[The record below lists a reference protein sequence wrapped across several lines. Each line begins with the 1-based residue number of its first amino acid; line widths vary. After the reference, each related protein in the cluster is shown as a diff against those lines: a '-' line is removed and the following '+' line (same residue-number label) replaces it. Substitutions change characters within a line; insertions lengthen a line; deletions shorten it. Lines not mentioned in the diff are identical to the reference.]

1 MPVVK
6 ANAIV
11 AMTPAADQSDKQGY
25 LVKNSSG
32 DAAIV
37 AATTDLPMG
46 VIVDGET
53 TSGKSSIALL
63 NFSGT
68 VHVKLSGTVSANDLL
83 QVHSD
88 GTLRVDAA
96 AGARVVVARALEAGV
111 SGDLIEAA
119 FYGPLY
125 YAS

>member
-1 MPVVK
+1 MVVK

-11 AMTPAADQSDKQGY
+11 PMTPAADQTGKEGY
-25 LVKNSSG
+25 LVENSSG
-32 DAAIV
+32 NAAIV
-37 AATTDLPMG
+37 NATTDLPMG

-53 TSGKSSIALL
+53 TSGQSSVALL

-68 VHVKLSGTVSANDLL
+68 VHLKLSGNVSKHALL
-83 QVHSD
+83 QVAND
-88 GTLRVDAA
+88 GTVVTDAA
-96 AGARVVVARALEAGV
+96 AGARVIVARALEAGV

-119 FYGPLY
+119 FYGPIV

>member
-1 MPVVK
+1 MVVK

-11 AMTPAADQSDKQGY
+11 PMTPAADHSTKAGY
-25 LVKNSSG
+25 FVENSSG
-32 DAAIV
+32 NASV
-37 AATTDLPMG
+37 VNATTDLPIG

-53 TSGKSSIALL
+53 TSGKSSIALM

-68 VHVKLSGTVSANDLL
+68 VHVKLSGTVNANALLQLAND
-83 QVHSD
+83 
-88 GTLRVDAA
+88 GTVVTDAET
-96 AGARVVVARALEAGV
+96 GARVIVARALEAGV

-119 FYGPLY
+119 FYGPLV

>member
-1 MPVVK
+1 MVVK

-11 AMTPAADQSDKQGY
+11 PMTPAADQTGKEGY
-25 LVKNSSG
+25 FVENSSG
-32 DAAIV
+32 NAVILNNAA
-37 AATTDLPMG
+37 DLPIG

-53 TSGKSSIALL
+53 TSGKSSIALM

-68 VHVKLSGTVSANDLL
+68 VHVKLSGTVNANALLQLAND
-83 QVHSD
+83 
-88 GTLRVDAA
+88 GTVVTDA
-96 AGARVVVARALEAGV
+96 GSSARVIVARALEAGV

-119 FYGPLY
+119 FYGPLV